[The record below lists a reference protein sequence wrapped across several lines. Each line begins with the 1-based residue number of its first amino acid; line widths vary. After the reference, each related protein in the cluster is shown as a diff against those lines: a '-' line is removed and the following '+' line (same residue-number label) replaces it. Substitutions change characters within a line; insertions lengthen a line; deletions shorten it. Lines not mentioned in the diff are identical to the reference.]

1 MKKSEILILIDL
13 FKAKAKDKSHL
24 YEQKGKIADTDTY
37 MYKLFNSNNEAVAC
51 IAYNNFPYEID
62 LLVEIYIGYGHYTCD
77 NFEIAKLLIDFIKY

>member
-24 YEQKGKIADTDTY
+24 CEQKGKIMDTDTLN
-37 MYKLFNSNNEAVAC
+37 YKLFDSNDEVVAC
-51 IAYNNFPYEID
+51 ITYNNIPYEID
-62 LLVEIYIGYGHYTCD
+62 LLVEIYIGEGHYICD